1 LPIADRR
8 RKLSV
13 FRPKPETLAHL
24 RNGVE
29 RAYDEFRKRE
39 VDVRPGFLRVH
50 PESPVGKPSRIA
62 LHRVAD
68 PKAAVPQE
76 QNQRLH
82 SARVIASQSMAFSDL
97 RLCRCEEPE
106 HFIGRVW
113 KRLAVFDEGLLTSFA
128 TLLSTH
134 LLETTKR

>member
-1 LPIADRR
+1 M
-8 RKLSV
+8 
-13 FRPKPETLAHL
+13 
-24 RNGVE
+24 
-29 RAYDEFRKRE
+29 
-39 VDVRPGFLRVH
+39 RPGFLRVH

-113 KRLAVFDEGLLTSFA
+113 KRLAVFDERLFDFLRHVAFHPLVRDRKAIESA
-128 TLLSTH
+128 ETLELF
-134 LLETTKR
+134 